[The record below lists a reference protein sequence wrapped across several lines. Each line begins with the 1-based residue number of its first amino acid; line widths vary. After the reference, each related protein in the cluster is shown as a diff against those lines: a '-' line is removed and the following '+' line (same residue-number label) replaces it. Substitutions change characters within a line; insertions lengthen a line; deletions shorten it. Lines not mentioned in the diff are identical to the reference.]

1 VALNLLA
8 SLALSGGS
16 HFNFNFNFNA
26 QQKPGICC
34 SSLEVCG
41 YSQQYAMMTIAPENK
56 PPVPIPAI
64 ALPTINA
71 TLLGAVAHTRE
82 LLHD

>member
-1 VALNLLA
+1 VALDLLA
-8 SLALSGGS
+8 ALTLSGAS
-16 HFNFNFNFNA
+16 HSNSNA
-26 QQKPGICC
+26 QQKSGICC
-34 SSLEVCG
+34 SSLKVCG